1 MPFIAAQQLA
11 LNNAIRV
18 KLSHLYQTRPRD
30 TLWYSFGLK
39 MLLDYKSVVRS
50 WAMGRS
56 RVAFRKAL
64 AERGYDQDGRAIS
77 SFPRA
82 ATEETKIAGLRGSVD
97 FTVREEVVTAKSSD
111 IEKDMREIVD
121 KIIRVMLHAPKA
133 GTGKL
138 KQLYSLRSSTQSAML
153 VSLTVGK
160 VDAGVAV
167 LLTQDNRLIEFP
179 SVLLPNNIT
188 SGSIVDIT
196 VARNHAAETAS
207 ATAFQ
212 TLQKRILNTYGI
224 KTPTPPIL
232 RLRNATQTS
241 LVLEWD
247 PIDLATASLKSLSL
261 YRNGSKAGSI
271 PRPLETRSTKISGLA
286 IHTEYTFHLVLRTTA
301 GTYQSEKLVCRTH
314 KMTDLSGITVT
325 AGVLHP
331 QQRDALAAALDRIG
345 GKLIDTVRIDTTHF
359 VCTEGRGPLWEKAV
373 EMNIPVV
380 VPEWVDACEAE
391 GTIVSVRG
399 YYLNADPKARQLGP
413 IHGSTQHQRTTSTA
427 TPNQSQDQ
435 NQNQSPSPSPSN
447 LAPSGALQ
455 VQQQLDDPPLT
466 PFPGAEMTG
475 QPTAEEREVSSDEG
489 RLSPPPPVPPKDDE
503 EEARG
508 DEHAEDEPPAQEEHD
523 TAEVATPADA
533 KAGDSDHD
541 EQTSTADDQSD
552 RHIEE
557 DKGKPSGDDEDKERH
572 SKEGE
577 GDFNEV
583 PL

>member
-1 MPFIAAQQLA
+1 
-11 LNNAIRV
+11 
-18 KLSHLYQTRPRD
+18 
-30 TLWYSFGLK
+30 
-39 MLLDYKSVVRS
+39 
-50 WAMGRS
+50 
-56 RVAFRKAL
+56 
-64 AERGYDQDGRAIS
+64 
-77 SFPRA
+77 
-82 ATEETKIAGLRGSVD
+82 
-97 FTVREEVVTAKSSD
+97 
-111 IEKDMREIVD
+111 
-121 KIIRVMLHAPKA
+121 
-133 GTGKL
+133 
-138 KQLYSLRSSTQSAML
+138 ML

-196 VARNHAAETAS
+196 VARNHAAEEAS
-207 ATAFQ
+207 TTGFQ
-212 TLQKRILNTYGI
+212 NLQKRILNTYGV

-247 PIDLATASLKSLSL
+247 PVDLATASLKSLSL

-301 GTYQSEKLVCRTH
+301 GTYQSEKLTCRTH

-325 AGVLHP
+325 AGVLPP
-331 QQRDALAAALDRIG
+331 QQKDALGAALDRIG
-345 GKLIDTVRIDTTHF
+345 GKLIDAVRIDTTHF

-413 IHGSTQHQRTTSTA
+413 IHASTQHQRTMSTITA
-427 TPNQSQDQ
+427 NTQSHIHS
-435 NQNQSPSPSPSN
+435 QSRLS
-447 LAPSGALQ
+447 LQ
-455 VQQQLDDPPLT
+455 PTRERQESVGEPPIT
-466 PFPGAEMTG
+466 PFPGCDMSG
-475 QPTAEEREVSSDEG
+475 QPKAEDSEEPLEDEQ
-489 RLSPPPPVPPKDDE
+489 PPLPPLPPPKDEDE
-503 EEARG
+503 DEAAKPKEDPTPNG
-508 DEHAEDEPPAQEEHD
+508 HAEQNGESDSAE
-523 TAEVATPADA
+523 TAGLSEKED
-533 KAGDSDHD
+533 K
-541 EQTSTADDQSD
+541 ADDVEK
-552 RHIEE
+552 EE
-557 DKGKPSGDDEDKERH
+557 DAQKEANESKEEPSNDEAKKGKG
-572 SKEGE
+572 KEGE

>member
-1 MPFIAAQQLA
+1 
-11 LNNAIRV
+11 
-18 KLSHLYQTRPRD
+18 
-30 TLWYSFGLK
+30 
-39 MLLDYKSVVRS
+39 
-50 WAMGRS
+50 
-56 RVAFRKAL
+56 
-64 AERGYDQDGRAIS
+64 
-77 SFPRA
+77 
-82 ATEETKIAGLRGSVD
+82 
-97 FTVREEVVTAKSSD
+97 
-111 IEKDMREIVD
+111 
-121 KIIRVMLHAPKA
+121 
-133 GTGKL
+133 
-138 KQLYSLRSSTQSAML
+138 ML

-179 SVLLPNNIT
+179 SVLLPSNIT

-196 VARNHAAETAS
+196 VARNHTAESAS
-207 ATAFQ
+207 AANFQ
-212 TLQKRILNTYGI
+212 SLQKRILNTYGI
-224 KTPTPPIL
+224 KTPTPPVL

-241 LVLEWD
+241 LVLEWE

-301 GTYQSEKLVCRTH
+301 GTYQSEKLTCRTH

-325 AGVLHP
+325 AGVLPP
-331 QQRDALAAALDRIG
+331 QQKDALAAALDRIG
-345 GKLIDTVRIDTTHF
+345 GKLIDSVRIDTTHF

-413 IHGSTQHQRTTSTA
+413 IHSSTQHQRTVSTA
-427 TPNQSQDQ
+427 T
-435 NQNQSPSPSPSN
+435 SN
-447 LAPSGALQ
+447 LAPPAAQAQTPSRQAAQ
-455 VQQQLDDPPLT
+455 EDEQNVEPPVT

-475 QPTAEEREVSSDEG
+475 QPIAEEKEVGSDESTE
-489 RLSPPPPVPPKDDE
+489 SPPPPPPKDEEKEDETAEQNGDHETPPSPPEKDEDEGEGKDE
-503 EEARG
+503 EEKTEKNTR
-508 DEHAEDEPPAQEEHD
+508 EQEE
-523 TAEVATPADA
+523 EEEEEE
-533 KAGDSDHD
+533 KGDSSN
-541 EQTSTADDQSD
+541 T
-552 RHIEE
+552 
-557 DKGKPSGDDEDKERH
+557 KERK
-572 SKEGE
+572 SKEGGE

>member
-1 MPFIAAQQLA
+1 
-11 LNNAIRV
+11 
-18 KLSHLYQTRPRD
+18 
-30 TLWYSFGLK
+30 
-39 MLLDYKSVVRS
+39 
-50 WAMGRS
+50 
-56 RVAFRKAL
+56 
-64 AERGYDQDGRAIS
+64 
-77 SFPRA
+77 
-82 ATEETKIAGLRGSVD
+82 
-97 FTVREEVVTAKSSD
+97 
-111 IEKDMREIVD
+111 
-121 KIIRVMLHAPKA
+121 
-133 GTGKL
+133 
-138 KQLYSLRSSTQSAML
+138 ML

-196 VARNHAAETAS
+196 VARNHSAEEAS
-207 ATAFQ
+207 ATGFQ
-212 TLQKRILNTYGI
+212 SLQKSILSTYGV
-224 KTPTPPIL
+224 KTPSPPIL

-301 GTYQSEKLVCRTH
+301 GTYQSEKLTCRTH

-325 AGVLHP
+325 AGVLP
-331 QQRDALAAALDRIG
+331 EQQKEALGAALDRIG

-359 VCTEGRGPLWEKAV
+359 VCTEGKGPLWEKAV

-380 VPEWVDACEAE
+380 TPEWVDACEAE

-413 IHGSTQHQRTTSTA
+413 IHASTQHQRTMSTMTA
-427 TPNQSQDQ
+427 NTQNHIQSQS
-435 NQNQSPSPSPSN
+435 QSQSRLS
-447 LAPSGALQ
+447 LQ
-455 VQQQLDDPPLT
+455 PQPTRERQESIAEPPIT
-466 PFPGAEMTG
+466 PFPGAGMSG
-475 QPTAEEREVSSDEG
+475 QPRAEDSEGPSDDEDEQ
-489 RLSPPPPVPPKDDE
+489 PPPPPPKDESEAAASPEPTPNGHAEQNGDADAAETAGSSEKEDKADNE
-503 EEARG
+503 EKEEDAQEKVEETKEESSG
-508 DEHAEDEPPAQEEHD
+508 DE
-523 TAEVATPADA
+523 V
-533 KAGDSDHD
+533 K
-541 EQTSTADDQSD
+541 
-552 RHIEE
+552 
-557 DKGKPSGDDEDKERH
+557 KGKG
-572 SKEGE
+572 KEGE

>member
-1 MPFIAAQQLA
+1 
-11 LNNAIRV
+11 
-18 KLSHLYQTRPRD
+18 
-30 TLWYSFGLK
+30 
-39 MLLDYKSVVRS
+39 
-50 WAMGRS
+50 
-56 RVAFRKAL
+56 
-64 AERGYDQDGRAIS
+64 
-77 SFPRA
+77 
-82 ATEETKIAGLRGSVD
+82 
-97 FTVREEVVTAKSSD
+97 
-111 IEKDMREIVD
+111 
-121 KIIRVMLHAPKA
+121 
-133 GTGKL
+133 
-138 KQLYSLRSSTQSAML
+138 ML

-196 VARNHAAETAS
+196 VARNHSAESAS
-207 ATAFQ
+207 AANFQ

-224 KTPTPPIL
+224 KTPTPPVL

-301 GTYQSEKLVCRTH
+301 GTYQSEKLACRTH

-325 AGVLHP
+325 AGVLPP
-331 QQRDALAAALDRIG
+331 QQKDALAAALDRIG
-345 GKLIDTVRIDTTHF
+345 GKLIDAVRIDTTHF

-413 IHGSTQHQRTTSTA
+413 IHSSTQHQRTVSTA
-427 TPNQSQDQ
+427 TS
-435 NQNQSPSPSPSN
+435 
-447 LAPSGALQ
+447 LAPPAVQ
-455 VQQQLDDPPLT
+455 VQTPSRQSEQDGEQNLEPPVT

-475 QPTAEEREVSSDEG
+475 QPIAEEKEVDSEEETE
-489 RLSPPPPVPPKDDE
+489 SPPPPPPKDEDSKG
-503 EEARG
+503 EADG
-508 DEHAEDEPPAQEEHD
+508 QSETPPSPPEKDEDENEGGETQENTRDQED
-523 TAEVATPADA
+523 EDQDSSSSTDDA
-533 KAGDSDHD
+533 K
-541 EQTSTADDQSD
+541 E
-552 RHIEE
+552 
-557 DKGKPSGDDEDKERH
+557 GK
-572 SKEGE
+572 SKEGGGE